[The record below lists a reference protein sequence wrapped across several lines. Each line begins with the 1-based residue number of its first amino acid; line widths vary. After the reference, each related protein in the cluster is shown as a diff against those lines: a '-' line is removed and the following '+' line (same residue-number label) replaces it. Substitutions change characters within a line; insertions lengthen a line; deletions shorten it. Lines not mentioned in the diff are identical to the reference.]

1 MLQQINMNKICTRLV
16 QTYRLLYFQDHWSN
30 EFSSDVRF
38 NRLHGVLVSV
48 LNCYSSWHA
57 FKSRDITEILLR
69 TIPLFHNENT
79 NGI

>member
-1 MLQQINMNKICTRLV
+1 M
-16 QTYRLLYFQDHWSN
+16 
-30 EFSSDVRF
+30 RF

-48 LNCYSSWHA
+48 LNCYSSLHA
-57 FKSRDITEILLR
+57 FKSRDIIEILLR